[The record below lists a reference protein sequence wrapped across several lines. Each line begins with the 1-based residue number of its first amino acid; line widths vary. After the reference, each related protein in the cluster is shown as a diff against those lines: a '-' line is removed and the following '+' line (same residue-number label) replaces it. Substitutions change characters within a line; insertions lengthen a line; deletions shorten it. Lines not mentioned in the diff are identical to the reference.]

1 MQIKKGLNIPIRGAP
16 AALVDR
22 NVLAVDRVAIFGRD
36 FLGLKPKMLVQEGD
50 VVLQGQP
57 LFADKAHPNIV
68 FTAPASGT
76 VHAVHRGAKRFLESV
91 VVAVDHEAEVAGKV
105 TEFTAYSADQIVT
118 LGRAS
123 VQKQLLSG
131 GLWPQIRTRPY
142 SKLAATDVTPNAFFV
157 NLMDTNPLAL
167 DPALVLEGQDEA
179 LIAGLYL
186 VSSLTDGPVFV
197 CKSSSQNLPNAAARV
212 PRVQVVE
219 FGGPHPAGLVG
230 THIHFL
236 SPVNAEKQVWHIDAQ
251 DLLGFGTLFLT
262 GRYPSEIALSLAG
275 PMAKRPRIIISRR
288 GACVSQLTDG
298 EVSYAQGSGESDE
311 VRAVAGSLLTGRSA
325 RGFHDYLGAYHRQI
339 VLIEEYGPK
348 RLLGWLIPGRDRFS
362 TARVHTSA
370 LSLPREYDMSASA
383 NGSPRAMV
391 PFGLYEEVMP
401 LDILATQLLRSLL
414 VGDTDTAQGLGALEL
429 DEEDLALCSY
439 VCLSK
444 YEYGAALRESLTK
457 IEVEG

>member
-1 MQIKKGLNIPIRGAP
+1 
-16 AALVDR
+16 
-22 NVLAVDRVAIFGRD
+22 
-36 FLGLKPKMLVQEGD
+36 
-50 VVLQGQP
+50 
-57 LFADKAHPNIV
+57 
-68 FTAPASGT
+68 
-76 VHAVHRGAKRFLESV
+76 
-91 VVAVDHEAEVAGKV
+91 
-105 TEFTAYSADQIVT
+105 
-118 LGRAS
+118 
-123 VQKQLLSG
+123 
-131 GLWPQIRTRPY
+131 
-142 SKLAATDVTPNAFFV
+142 
-157 NLMDTNPLAL
+157 MDTNPLAL
-167 DPALVLEGQDEA
+167 DPALVLVGQDEA

-186 VSSLTDGPVFV
+186 VSSLTNGPVFV
-197 CKSSSQNLPNAAARV
+197 CKSSGQNLPNAVACV

-262 GRYPSEIALSLAG
+262 GRYPSEVALSLAG
-275 PMAKRPRIIISRR
+275 PMAKRPRIIMSRR
-288 GACVSQLTDG
+288 GACVSQLTAG
-298 EVSYAQGSGESDE
+298 EVSYAHGSGESDE

-339 VLIEEYGPK
+339 ILIEEYGPK

-362 TARVHTSA
+362 TARVHISA
-370 LSLPREYDMSASA
+370 LSLPKEYDMSASA

-401 LDILATQLLRSLL
+401 LDILATQLLRSLV

-457 IEVEG
+457 FEAEG